1 MTETRG
7 TRLRKPL
14 VIVLGAVL
22 YALLYGFCSQIDR
35 TGHADV
41 MEAGRRFLIALPA
54 ALAVLTGLFAG
65 VLPFLEKKLKAGGK
79 SEKPFCTIGAFALI
93 FLCYVP
99 MFLIEYP
106 GSFTYNTQDQTVQA
120 ASGMYTTFHPLI
132 HTLLLKACLSTYDFL
147 QSYEKCAALY
157 SIIQM
162 LVLSGCFALI
172 CASLSRSTTRR
183 VAHLAVIFFCL
194 YPTHWVLASNCTK
207 DVLFS
212 GFFAL
217 FLAYALEAVRAGKLP
232 AGRMAMQA
240 AAGMMACLFRNN
252 MIYAMAVWLVLLI
265 IWQARR
271 HIQLIVC
278 TALAIVLAVFANSGL
293 KAATHAAD
301 GKIVEML
308 SVPIQQLAYARLT
321 ADERFTDEER
331 ELMDSV
337 FVDAC
342 YSHYEPTLSDPVKDR
357 VDDAAMR
364 EHMGEMAK
372 LWLSVGLKCPNEYLD
387 AFLNLTLPSLYP
399 YREYGVIAPYLE
411 AGANGGVITEI
422 FGQPPIVQPARFAGI
437 REFLTEQF
445 FDTGADHVP
454 VVRELFNTGSVFWLL
469 LLLFLN
475 SLYKGDGKHTLVLF
489 LPVLLWGTFLL
500 GPVMQGRYLY
510 PFICS
515 LPMFA
520 ACAKEEN

>member
-1 MTETRG
+1 MRE
-7 TRLRKPL
+7 TRLRKTT

-41 MEAGRRFLIALPA
+41 MEAGRRFLVALPA
-54 ALAVLTGLFAG
+54 ALMILTGLFAA
-65 VLPFLEKKLKAGGK
+65 VLPFLERKLKSSPK
-79 SEKPFCTIGAFALI
+79 TEKPFCTVGAFALI
-93 FLCYVP
+93 FLFYVP
-99 MFLIEYP
+99 MFLIEFP

-120 ASGMYTTFHPLI
+120 ATGMYTTFHPLI
-132 HTLLLKACLSTYDFL
+132 HTLMLKACLSTYDFF

-183 VAHLAVIFFCL
+183 TAHLAVIFFCL
-194 YPTHWVLASNCTK
+194 YPLHWVLASNCTK

-217 FLAYALEAVRAGKLP
+217 FLAYALEAVRAEKLP
-232 AGRMAMQA
+232 AGRVMMQA
-240 AAGMMACLFRNN
+240 ATGIMACLFRNN
-252 MIYAMAVWLVLLI
+252 MIYAMAVWLVFMI

-278 TALAIVLAVFANSGL
+278 TALAMVLAVCANNGL
-293 KAATHAAD
+293 KAATNAAE
-301 GKIVEML
+301 GKVVEML
-308 SVPIQQLAYARLT
+308 SVPIQQLAYARLK
-321 ADERFTDEER
+321 ADDRFTDEER
-331 ELMDSV
+331 ELMDSI
-337 FVDAC
+337 FVDEC
-342 YSHYEPTLSDPVKDR
+342 YRYYEPTLSDPVKDR

-364 EHMGEMAK
+364 EHMAEMAK
-372 LWLSVGLKCPNEYLD
+372 LWFSVALKCPNEYLD

-399 YREYGVIAPYLE
+399 YRQYGVIAPYLE
-411 AGANGGVITEI
+411 AGTNGGVITEI

-445 FDTGADHVP
+445 LNTGADHVP
-454 VVRELFNTGSVFWLL
+454 IVRELFNTGSIFWLL

-475 SLYKGDGKHTLVLF
+475 SVYRGDKKHTLILL

-515 LPMFA
+515 LPVFA
-520 ACAKEEN
+520 ACAKEEK